1 MLYTIKQGYLFWLR
15 YTDSIPTHCKILDA
29 NSLSKILPQWRS
41 YVDFTTPR
49 VFIFFEEQNSI
60 FHEGVFWTL
69 DKEYHEF
76 IERLV

>member
-1 MLYTIKQGYLFWLR
+1 MLCTTKQEYFLWLR
-15 YTDSIPTHCKILDA
+15 YTDSIPTQCKILNADL
-29 NSLSKILPQWRS
+29 LSKVLPQWIQRHEN
-41 YVDFTTPR
+41 TRPI
-49 VFIFFEEQNSI
+49 FIFFEEQNSI